1 MEKNVID
8 LKSVN
13 ELLGCKFYIPS
24 YQRGYRWTEQQMNE
38 LLNDLWT
45 FKQRVSR
52 GEVANGKEF
61 YCLQPIVV
69 KNRKKDTE
77 LLRDGE
83 WEVIDGQQR
92 LTSILILLSCVPE
105 ILKILKKEPFGI
117 KFETRHDSESFLKQ
131 IDISQIDANIDYNH
145 ICRAYKV
152 VEKWLEGK
160 DGSEVVS
167 FISDVLTKPT
177 DEENRGNNVR
187 FIWYEIKDETINTK
201 EVFQRLNI
209 GKIPLTNSELIKAL
223 FLSNNNKEDNKIFQL
238 RQNEI
243 AQEWDRMEY
252 AFQDD
257 RFWLFLNEQTE
268 EKKGTRIDF
277 IFDLLVNKT
286 DEQKK
291 NDKYRNFSFLK
302 FQDLYLKNKDS
313 NDYWNSLNIFDL
325 HDAWKKV
332 RQDFQILQDWYHNEE
347 LYHYVGFLICCG
359 TKVSAIL
366 DIYKRSH
373 GATSFKTNL
382 REEIKR
388 KLPQIQL
395 REMNYRIRGVREVL
409 LLFNIESILNQ
420 YNELKIEYKNDLNTM
435 HANRFPFG
443 LYKVEK
449 WDIEHVHSQ
458 TENDLTSKEDQKKWL
473 QYALLE
479 SVIKEEL
486 GGEIEKNIQNIDS
499 LKFDSFQ
506 NIQNKIIKL
515 VGEDS
520 ENEEKDNI
528 ANLTLL
534 DARTNRAYK
543 NALFPTKRNII
554 ISKDKAGT
562 FIPICTKNLF
572 LKYYTT
578 TPQKSDRWTA
588 DDMSEYFD
596 AIQKTLE
603 YYYPYPIKENEYN
616 GEQ

>member
-1 MEKNVID
+1 MMNNLIN

-77 LLRDGE
+77 LIRDGE

-117 KFETRHDSESFLKQ
+117 RFETRHDSESFLQNIELSKEN
-131 IDISQIDANIDYNH
+131 DNIDYYH
-145 ICRAYKV
+145 ICKAYNV
-152 VEKWLEGK
+152 VKEWLESK

-167 FISDVLTKPT
+167 FISDILTKPT

-223 FLSNNNKEDNKIFQL
+223 FLSNNNKEDNTIFQL

-257 RFWLFLNEQTE
+257 RFWFFLNEQSE

-291 NDKYRNFSFLK
+291 NDQYRNFSFLK
-302 FQDLYLKNKDS
+302 FQYLYLKNKDS
-313 NDYWNSLNIFDL
+313 NDYWSSLNIFDL

-332 RQDFQILQDWYHNEE
+332 RQNFQILQDWYHNEE
-347 LYHYVGFLICCG
+347 LYHYVGFLVCCG
-359 TKVSAIL
+359 AKINSIL
-366 DIYKRSH
+366 NIYKKSKGH
-373 GATSFKTNL
+373 FDFKSRL
-382 REEIKR
+382 RLEIKN
-388 KLPQIQL
+388 KLPNIKL
-395 REMNYRIRGVREVL
+395 REMNYSSSGVKETL

-420 YNELKIEYKNDLNTM
+420 YNELKIEYKNDLTSM
-435 HANRFPFG
+435 TINRFPFG
-443 LYKVEK
+443 LYKAEK

-458 TENDLTSKEDQKKWL
+458 TDNELNSKEEQKKWL

-486 GGEIEKNIQNIDS
+486 GAEIENIIKNIDNIKFDNFLS
-499 LKFDSFQ
+499 LK
-506 NIQNKIIKL
+506 NKIIKL

-534 DARTNRAYK
+534 DAKTNRAYK

-572 LKYYTT
+572 LKYYTR

-588 DDMSEYFD
+588 DDMNEYLD
-596 AIQKTLE
+596 AIQNTLE
-603 YYYPYPIKENEYN
+603 YYYPQPIRDNEHN
-616 GEQ
+616 GE